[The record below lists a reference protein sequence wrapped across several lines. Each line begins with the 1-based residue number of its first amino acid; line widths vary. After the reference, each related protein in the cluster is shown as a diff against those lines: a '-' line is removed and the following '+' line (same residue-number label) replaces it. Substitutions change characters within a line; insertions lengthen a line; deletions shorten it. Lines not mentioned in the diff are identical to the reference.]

1 MDEKANNINNSSQK
15 ILKHKIKNYD
25 NLSKINH
32 FEGYILGNKDSQILE
47 LENYYKLYKSS
58 YHNLSLEEILHKK
71 DIIFSKEYFTL
82 NNLYTSSICFV
93 KFFRDYERG
102 RLIINDKHIIVELNK
117 KLIKLKEASC
127 SDISES
133 KIKNKSTQ
141 KDLPNYIVNDTI
153 DKIITGKNI
162 EKKRKEMPKYIL
174 DINLDLVTCKFIMH
188 KEKQKFRLLLLGY
201 NKKSSDINIDYL
213 KNIKVIKFNCVNVE
227 KNDFYHLCN
236 VLNKSI
242 ILSEGYQSN
251 KFGINFYKNYF
262 TKSSI
267 NVINFIKEA
276 NTGDIILF
284 KNMSKSSRFIR
295 TFMNSEYDHV
305 SLVLKNNENKIVK
318 LYDCI
323 KSENIRLRDFS
334 ESLSLYINIDTE
346 KIVTRK
352 LNISIE
358 DMEKYIHNFNLNKY
372 ENIDKYYLDNMSI
385 NEIKNKFYQII
396 NEKFNNFVIMNSKAK
411 FEFSICKYL
420 CSSKRIKNETDLTKK
435 NSYFCSELIAAMY
448 MYSNI
453 MNKKYDPS
461 CYLPKDFSE
470 KGKIEF
476 INGFYFG
483 KETIIDFSY

>member
-1 MDEKANNINNSSQK
+1 MDEKENNINKSTQK
-15 ILKHKIKNYD
+15 MLNNKTKKYEA
-25 NLSKINH
+25 LSKINL
-32 FEGYILGNKDSQILE
+32 FEGYILGNKDSQMLE

-58 YHNLSLEEILHKK
+58 YNKLSLKEILNKK
-71 DIIFSKEYFTL
+71 DILFSKEYLTI

-102 RLIINDKHIIVELNK
+102 RLIINDKHIIFEVNK
-117 KLIKLKEASC
+117 KLIKLKEASV
-127 SDISES
+127 SDISERI
-133 KIKNKSTQ
+133 IKNKSTQ

-162 EKKRKEMPKYIL
+162 EKKRHEMPNYIL

-201 NKKSSDINIDYL
+201 NKNSSDINIDYL
-213 KNIKVIKFNCVNVE
+213 KKIKVIKFNCVNVE
-227 KNDFYHLCN
+227 KNNFYHLCN

-262 TKSSI
+262 TKPSI

-284 KNMSKSSRFIR
+284 KNLSKSSRFIR
-295 TFMNSEYDHV
+295 KFMNSEYDHV

-323 KSENIRLRDFS
+323 QNENIRLRDFS
-334 ESLSLYINIDTE
+334 DSLSLYINIDTE

-358 DMEKYIHNFNLNKY
+358 DMEKYIHKFNSNKY

-396 NEKFNNFVIMNSKAK
+396 NEKFENFIIMNSKAK
-411 FEFSICKYL
+411 YKFSVCKYL
-420 CSSKRIKNETDLTKK
+420 CSSKRVKNETDLTKK

>member
-15 ILKHKIKNYD
+15 ILKQKINKYD
-25 NLSKINH
+25 NLSKINQ

-102 RLIINDKHIIVELNK
+102 R
-117 KLIKLKEASC
+117 
-127 SDISES
+127 S

-295 TFMNSEYDHV
+295 KFMNSEYDHV

-318 LYDCI
+318 LYDCT

-334 ESLSLYINIDTE
+334 DSLSLYINIDTE